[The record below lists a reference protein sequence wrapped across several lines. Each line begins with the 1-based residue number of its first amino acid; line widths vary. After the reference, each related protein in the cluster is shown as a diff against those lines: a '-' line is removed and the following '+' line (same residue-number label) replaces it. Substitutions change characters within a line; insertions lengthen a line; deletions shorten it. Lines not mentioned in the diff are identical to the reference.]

1 MLKFEGIKEF
11 DIEKLDKKPDLTNR
25 KIELRNRR
33 FRELSRNF
41 QIIFSDD
48 VLGEDDCEM
57 VEKAFNEHEFSIKNE
72 IVKTEVIYNIDLD
85 TATIAM
91 TIHCP
96 LMYIDQISEEKFN
109 ELLDKQKSNFEEYYE
124 KIKPY

>member
-1 MLKFEGIKEF
+1 
-11 DIEKLDKKPDLTNR
+11 
-25 KIELRNRR
+25 
-33 FRELSRNF
+33 
-41 QIIFSDD
+41 
-48 VLGEDDCEM
+48 M

-91 TIHCP
+91 IIHCP
-96 LMYIDQISEEKFN
+96 LMHIGQISEEKLN
-109 ELLDKQKSNFEEYYE
+109 DLLDKQKSNFEEYYE